1 MIKTSTVKAM
11 VATLPSTFL
20 AGCFGPSVRN
30 LQTVPTAELA
40 ASSVQSFF
48 GDRTMI
54 TYDVF
59 HGTQV
64 EYRRPDGR
72 IFFWYPGNG
81 LTIQAN
87 WKVGKV
93 AVNSQEICYQ
103 YPSNSY
109 NPFLGPKGGNW
120 ECQPAWAHTSGMKQ
134 VVKSDPFNLGSTRVP
149 YRLEKGQF
157 IAEELFEKSGKSS
170 SSQKNVYPE

>member
-72 IFFWYPGNG
+72 SFFWYPGNG

-134 VVKSDPFNLGSTRVP
+134 VVKGGNCSPRYAARSYCLIMSAAFP
-149 YRLEKGQF
+149 
-157 IAEELFEKSGKSS
+157 SS
-170 SSQKNVYPE
+170 AIWMASIGLYPSSAIEPR